1 MTTTTTA
8 ISDASSETIKRLLP
22 WLVAVAFFMQ
32 SLDTTILNTAVPA
45 IAQAMDVTPLDMKSV
60 LASYTLSLAVF
71 IPISGWMADRFGTR
85 RVFASAIGLFSL
97 GSLLCGISV
106 NITMLVAC
114 RVLQGMGGAMM
125 VPVGRMTMVRTFPKS
140 ELIRAMSFVSIPS
153 MVGPML
159 GPISGGLIVHYL
171 HWSVVFFVN
180 IPVGLAGLY
189 LIYRFLPDY
198 REARTHALDIVGLI
212 LFGSGVALLSYVL
225 EVFGEHSLSD
235 LEMAG
240 LLALSALLLTGYGI
254 KATRTAFPLLQLS
267 LFRLRTFRAAV
278 GGSFF
283 SRLGLGGIPF
293 LFPLL
298 YQIGF
303 GYSAIQSGLL
313 VMPQAVAGMGLKMI
327 VPRILAALGYRTVLV
342 GNTIGV
348 GLVIMLF
355 ATVNIDT
362 PVWRIV
368 LQSFIMGFF
377 TSTQYTS
384 MNTLVYADVTAGQ
397 TSAAST
403 IASTGQQMSISFGVA
418 SASLIASLFVPE
430 SLRSNPAALVHGVH
444 QAFIILGLMTIA
456 SSVIFMGLKKSDG
469 GAISGKKLV

>member
-1 MTTTTTA
+1 MATTTVSA
-8 ISDASSETIKRLLP
+8 APGDTIKRLLP

-45 IAQAMDVTPLDMKSV
+45 IAEAMTVTPLDMKSV

-85 RVFASAIGLFSL
+85 AVFASAIGLFTL
-97 GSLLCGISV
+97 GSLLCGLSM

-153 MVGPML
+153 LIGPML
-159 GPISGGLIVHYL
+159 GPILGGLIVHYL
-171 HWSVVFFVN
+171 HWSIVFFVN
-180 IPVGLAGLY
+180 IPVGLAGLI
-189 LIYRFLPDY
+189 LVYRFLPDY
-198 REARTHALDIVGLI
+198 REDNTHALDIVGLI

-225 EVFGEHSLSD
+225 EVFGQHTLGDVETV
-235 LEMAG
+235 G

-254 KATRTAFPLLQLS
+254 KAAQTPFPLLQLG
-267 LFRLRTFRAAV
+267 LFRLRTFRASVA
-278 GGSFF
+278 GSFF

-298 YQIGF
+298 YQVGL
-303 GYSAIQSGLL
+303 GYSPIQSGLL
-313 VMPQAVAGMGLKMI
+313 VMPQAMAAMGLKVI
-327 VPRILAALGYRTVLV
+327 VPKILGVLGYRNVLV
-342 GNTIGV
+342 GNTIILGV
-348 GLVIMLF
+348 LIMLF
-355 ATVNIDT
+355 ATIDVGT
-362 PVWRIV
+362 PAWRIA
-368 LQSFIMGFF
+368 LQAFILGFF

-384 MNTLVYADVTAGQ
+384 MNTLVYADVSAQQ

-403 IASTGQQMSISFGVA
+403 IASTVQQMSISFGVA
-418 SASLIASLFVPE
+418 SASLIAAMFVPE
-430 SLRSNPAALVHGVH
+430 TLRSTPSAMIHGVH
-444 QAFIILGLMTIA
+444 QAFIILGLMTMA
-456 SSVIFMGLKKSDG
+456 SSIVFMELRQNDG
-469 GAISGKKLV
+469 GSISGKKLV